1 MFFGLCMNIC
11 AHLKIV
17 KLIIN
22 EGELKETVIY
32 HNQVLNLV
40 KKFNKIFNL
49 VILGE
54 YTVKSVPLCVVGY
67 LIVMSD
73 DIFIITVCISHGMAG
88 IIELMIFSYGG
99 QKIMDYGEEICDECY
114 EIDKDYLTIM
124 IMTKYKLRVY
134 SLMHDACL
142 PTVTLILNRAMA
154 LITMLK
160 SFT

>member
-1 MFFGLCMNIC
+1 MNIC

-22 EGELKETVIY
+22 EQQLKEVVIY
-32 HNQVLNLV
+32 HNQVLDLIN
-40 KKFNKIFNL
+40 KFNKIFNQ
-49 VILGE
+49 IIFGE

-73 DIFIITVCISHGMAG
+73 DIFIITVCIVHGMAG
-88 IIELMIFSYGG
+88 IIELLIFSYGG

-114 EIDKDYLTIM
+114 EIDKNYLIIM
-124 IMTKYKLRVY
+124 MMTKYKLRMY
-134 SLMHDACL
+134 SLIHDACL
-142 PTVTLILNRAMA
+142 STVTLILNRAMA
-154 LITMLK
+154 LITLLK